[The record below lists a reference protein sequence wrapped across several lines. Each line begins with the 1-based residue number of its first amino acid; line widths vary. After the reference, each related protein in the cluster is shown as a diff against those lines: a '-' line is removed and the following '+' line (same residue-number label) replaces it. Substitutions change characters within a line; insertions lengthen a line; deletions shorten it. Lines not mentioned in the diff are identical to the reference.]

1 MAIPFRTRSGRWLDL
16 ERPDPSDIDVSDI
29 AGGLSKVCRFA
40 GQIEHFYSVAHH
52 SLFVSELV
60 DSPFAFRALNHDDTE
75 AFLGDLSRWLKHSD
89 YLKGYRFLESR
100 LESVIEQALGLPPAS
115 SVEHHAIK
123 AADNFAACYE
133 QAVLRLRLPLT
144 ESLLASM
151 IADGFIRGSSLESLV
166 DYLPRIDRVKPWNRP
181 DAVLDLGRGLA
192 EIADRENDWME
203 AFLRLNGGA
212 HGA

>member
-16 ERPDPSDIDVSDI
+16 ERPQPCDIDARDI
-29 AGGLSKVCRFA
+29 ASGLSKVCRFA

-60 DSPFAFRALNHDDTE
+60 ASPFAFRALNHDDTE
-75 AFLGDLSRWLKHSD
+75 AYLGDLSRWLKHSD

-100 LESVIEQALGLPPAS
+100 LDAVITEALGLRPAS
-115 SVEHHAIK
+115 NVEHDIIK

-133 QAVLRLRLPLT
+133 QAVLRLRVPLD
-144 ESLLASM
+144 EELLATM
-151 IADGFIRGSSLESLV
+151 LAEGFIRGTSLEDLV
-166 DYLPRIDRVKPWNRP
+166 AYLPRVAGVPWHRQP
-181 DAVLDLGRGLA
+181 DAAMTGLA
-192 EIADRENDWME
+192 LDPSAVELDFMDR
-203 AFLRLNGGA
+203 FLLLNGGP